1 MLRVAYVSSY
11 SPRQCG
17 IATFTEDL
25 IKHVDSFNKLK
36 PSGIIAI
43 NDPGSCYNYGN
54 EVVWQIDEDEITS
67 YKEAAEFVNDSDFDL
82 VNIQHEFGLWGGMW
96 GKDILTFLKKLDKPV
111 VTTMHTT
118 LFPDAKIFQTPES
131 AATHKKVVKG
141 IAKASSAI
149 TVMTNTASNIL
160 QKNYRVKQEEIRVI
174 PHGSPNFKFL
184 PTEPAKKALSLEG
197 RTVLSTFGLISQ
209 DKGIEHAIRALP
221 DIVKEHPDI
230 LYLIIG
236 VTHPQVRLHQGEKY
250 RRRLQRIVRELNL
263 RNNVRFHNRFLSQEE
278 LIQYLQ
284 ATDVYICPYN
294 NKEQLSSGTI
304 TYAMGAGKPIISTPF
319 YYAEELLA
327 EGRGILCKFRD
338 PKSIT
343 NGIREIVENP
353 EKRDSI
359 EKLAYEYGQSMTWPS
374 VALKYI
380 DLFKELAQ

>member
-11 SPRQCG
+11 SPRECG

-25 IKHVDSFNKLK
+25 TKNIDNLKVLK

-43 NDPGSCYNYGN
+43 NDPGSSYNYGK
-54 EVVWQIDEDEITS
+54 EVVCQIDEDDIAS
-67 YKEAAEFVNDSDFDL
+67 YKEAVECINTSDFDL

-96 GKDILTFLKKLDKPV
+96 GEHLLTFLKKLSKPI

-131 AATHKKVVKG
+131 AATHKKVVRG

-149 TVMTNTASNIL
+149 TVMTNMASHIL
-160 QKNYRVKQEEIRVI
+160 QKSYRVKKDEIRVI
-174 PHGSPNFKFL
+174 PHGSPSFPFV
-184 PTEPAKKALSLEG
+184 PTEPAKIDLCLEG
-197 RTVLSTFGLISQ
+197 RTVLSTFGLLSQ
-209 DKGIEHAIRALP
+209 DKGIEHAIKALP
-221 DIVKEHPDI
+221 EIAKEHPEL

-236 VTHPQVRLHQGEKY
+236 VTHPQVRLHEGEKY
-250 RRRLQRIVRELNL
+250 RKRLQRLVNRLDL

-278 LIQYLQ
+278 LIKYLQ

-294 NKEQLSSGTI
+294 NKEQLSSGTV

-327 EGRGILCKFRD
+327 EGRGILCEFRN
-338 PKSIT
+338 PKSISD
-343 NGIREIVENP
+343 GLRLLLENP
-353 EKRDSI
+353 EKKASI

-374 VALKYI
+374 VASKFV
-380 DLFKELAQ
+380 DLFKELTH